1 MPSTL
6 SDGHDENAN
15 NEETTSS
22 MNWLSPIGQ
31 GVMDF
36 GTFLNNLDT
45 PSIDNNTNMMD
56 SSFPDVRDDIKI
68 HSPGQQGDANVEE
81 EKHNAGEDG
90 ETEEEQIMRKIE
102 EWEALAWQLM
112 GDIFT

>member
-1 MPSTL
+1 
-6 SDGHDENAN
+6 
-15 NEETTSS
+15 

-36 GTFLNNLDT
+36 GTPLNNLDT

-81 EKHNAGEDG
+81 EKYNAGEDG
-90 ETEEEQIMRKIE
+90 ETEEEQIMGKIE
-102 EWEALAWQLM
+102 ELKALA
-112 GDIFT
+112 